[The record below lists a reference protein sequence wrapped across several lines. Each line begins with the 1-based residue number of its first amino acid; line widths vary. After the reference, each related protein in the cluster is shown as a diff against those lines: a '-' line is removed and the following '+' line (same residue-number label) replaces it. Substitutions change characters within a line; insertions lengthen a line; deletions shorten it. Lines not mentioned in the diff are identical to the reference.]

1 VRQNVVGAVGN
12 KELVGTLLLLLYV
25 GSWRWRWRTH
35 DLLAIAKFL
44 LSFGSEFI
52 LTRKQNDILSTAQMI
67 LIFFT

>member
-1 VRQNVVGAVGN
+1 VRQNVEGAVGN

-25 GSWRWRWRTH
+25 GSWRWRTH